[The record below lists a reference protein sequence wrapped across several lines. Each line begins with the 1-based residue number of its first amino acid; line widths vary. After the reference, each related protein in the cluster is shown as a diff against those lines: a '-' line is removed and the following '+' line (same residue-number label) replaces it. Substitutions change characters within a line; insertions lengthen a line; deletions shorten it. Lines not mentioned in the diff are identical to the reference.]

1 MTADELIDVVK
12 KVFSKLNDPEDIFR
26 LHEEFNNMDE
36 DEQRK
41 FRNSRD
47 SEALGM
53 LYISAVEMKKKGTW
67 EDFVK
72 EHKDRKIKTAEEI
85 EQELL

>member
-1 MTADELIDVVK
+1 MTADKLIDVVK
-12 KVFSKLNDPEDIFR
+12 KVFNELNDPEDIFR

-36 DEQRK
+36 DEQIK

-47 SEALGM
+47 SEALEM
-53 LYISAVEMKKKGTW
+53 LFISAVEMKKKGTW
-67 EDFVK
+67 ESFVEK
-72 EHKDRKIKTAEEI
+72 YKNHKIKTAEEI